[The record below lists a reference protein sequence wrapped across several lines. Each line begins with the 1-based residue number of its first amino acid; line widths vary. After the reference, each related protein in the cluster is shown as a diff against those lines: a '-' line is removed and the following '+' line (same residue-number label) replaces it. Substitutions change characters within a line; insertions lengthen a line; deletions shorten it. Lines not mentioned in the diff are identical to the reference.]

1 MCTFVCTQWT
11 VTGCGEPDALILVR
25 FPAWRPIRRSPA
37 LIRNRTTVP
46 FVSCMLCQNKSLLL
60 LLSWTQAFKCIELW
74 GWRERSRK
82 VNLFLTSRQTATGFC
97 PNGSEAS
104 KRIVMCA
111 NNLLFWISGR
121 FSEKKRNST
130 DPEWSFWIERGILIY
145 YSNRAAV
152 QQMAKEGASS
162 EPLKP
167 PHMPSLCHWQTSSKR
182 ISHRDRQIS
191 IFPFSFKRPS
201 RRTREER
208 KGSSG
213 RPPVPENRRVS
224 PHSCTLKLIA
234 NLGKG
239 DFALEAL
246 SEWNIDAKC

>member
-1 MCTFVCTQWT
+1 MNSSLQVYW
-11 VTGCGEPDALILVR
+11 ALRMEGKIQK
-25 FPAWRPIRRSPA
+25 S
-37 LIRNRTTVP
+37 
-46 FVSCMLCQNKSLLL
+46 KSL
-60 LLSWTQAFKCIELW
+60 FNI
-74 GWRERSRK
+74 
-82 VNLFLTSRQTATGFC
+82 ATDC
-97 PNGSEAS
+97 HWVLS
-104 KRIVMCA
+104 KRE
-111 NNLLFWISGR
+111 W
-121 FSEKKRNST
+121 SEQKDRDVCQQPTVLNKWQILWKKKRNST
-130 DPEWSFWIERGILIY
+130 DPKWSFWIERGILIY

-213 RPPVPENRRVS
+213 WPPVPENWRVS

-239 DFALEAL
+239 DFVLEAL